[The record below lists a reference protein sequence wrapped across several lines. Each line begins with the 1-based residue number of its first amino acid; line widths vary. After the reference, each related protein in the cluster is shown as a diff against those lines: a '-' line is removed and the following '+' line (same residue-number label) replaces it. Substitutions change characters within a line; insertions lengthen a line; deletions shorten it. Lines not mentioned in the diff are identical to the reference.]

1 MIAMHGDCC
10 LVDPGVIRPSAAAA
24 SSARGR
30 PVDPALG
37 RVLRRAL
44 TTEDLIYLSVNESL
58 IPFYTSLKVRPDSVN
73 SE

>member
-1 MIAMHGDCC
+1 
-10 LVDPGVIRPSAAAA
+10 
-24 SSARGR
+24 
-30 PVDPALG
+30 VDPALG